1 MTADRGPVFI
11 IAEAGSNW
19 RMGSPSRDAAM
30 ARELVD
36 AAKLAGADAVKFQT
50 FRVRDLYVENAG
62 PSDYLSAAGI
72 RSSVNELM
80 AELEMPYE
88 LVADIAGYAAAA
100 DVEFMSSAFSPTDVA
115 AVDPHVKRH
124 KVASYE
130 LNHVELL
137 EAVAATGKPII
148 LSTGAAT
155 MDDIEFGLRTLRDA
169 SASDVILMQCTAS
182 YPAPPDSL
190 NLSAI
195 PALREAFG
203 VPVGLSDHSRDPII
217 GPVAAV
223 ALGAV
228 CIEKHFTLDNRLPGP
243 DHRFAITVDELA
255 GMVKAIRAAEVV
267 LGTGTKRVLEPEREL
282 RDFAVRSI
290 QARTDIAAGEA
301 LVRGENIDVLRPG
314 NRRRGL
320 HPRRMAELEGRKA
333 ARAIMAGDGVTEE
346 DVDPPLQ

>member
-1 MTADRGPVFI
+1 
-11 IAEAGSNW
+11 
-19 RMGSPSRDAAM
+19 M

-62 PSDYLSAAGI
+62 LSGYLSAAGI

-88 LVADIAGYAAAA
+88 LVAYIAAYAGAA
-100 DVEFMSSAFSPTDVA
+100 DIEFMSTAFSTADVA

-137 EAVAATGKPII
+137 EAMAATGKPII

-155 MDDIEFGLRTLRDA
+155 MDDIEFGLRTLRGA
-169 SASDVILMQCTAS
+169 GAADVTLMQCTAS

-190 NLSAI
+190 NLAAI
-195 PALREAFG
+195 PALRDAFG

-243 DHRFAITVDELA
+243 DHRFAITADEL
-255 GMVKAIRAAEVV
+255 GDMVTAIRTAEVV
-267 LGTGTKRVLEPEREL
+267 LGTGTKSVLESEREL
-282 RDFAVRSI
+282 REFAARSI
-290 QARTDIAAGEA
+290 QARTEIQAGEA
-301 LVRGENIDVLRPG
+301 LVRGVNIDVLRPG

-320 HPRRMAELEGRKA
+320 HPRRMVELDGRKA
-333 ARAIMAGDGVTEE
+333 SRPIRAGDGVTEE
-346 DVDPPLQ
+346 DVDPPL

>member
-1 MTADRGPVFI
+1 LTAHRGSVFI

-62 PSDYLSAAGI
+62 PSEYLSAAGI
-72 RSSVNELM
+72 RSSVNELL

-88 LVADIAGYAAAA
+88 LVADIAAYAVAM
-100 DVEFMSSAFSPTDVA
+100 DVEFMSTAFSPADVA

-130 LNHVELL
+130 VNHVELL

-155 MDDIEFGLRTLRDA
+155 MDDIEFGLRMLREA
-169 SASDVILMQCTAS
+169 GAADVTLMQCTAS

-203 VPVGLSDHSRDPII
+203 VPVGLSDHSRDPVV

-243 DHRFAITVDELA
+243 DHRFAITADELVD
-255 GMVKAIRAAEVV
+255 MVTAIRTAEAAM
-267 LGTGTKRVLEPEREL
+267 GTGIKRVLDAEREL

-290 QARTDIAAGEA
+290 QARTDIQVGEA

-314 NRRRGL
+314 KRRRGL
-320 HPRRMAELEGRKA
+320 HPGRMTELQGRKA
-333 ARAIMAGDGVTEE
+333 ARPISAGDGVTGE
-346 DVDPPLQ
+346 DVDPPL